1 MNTATRVIAA
11 QGIRA
16 GKKGVIRITVRSIS
30 ITLLVCGLLLSAFGV
45 IYIKD
50 LNRRLFMRYQTLQV
64 QKTQSLVQW
73 GKLLLEQST
82 WSTQSRI
89 QQIAQ
94 KQLGMIVP
102 RAKDVVLVESNDATT
117 TR

>member
-50 LNRRLFMRYQTLQV
+50 LNRRLFMRYQTFHSYLQPR
-64 QKTQSLVQW
+64 KLAKRHHSLFNHIICF
-73 GKLLLEQST
+73 T
-82 WSTQSRI
+82 Y
-89 QQIAQ
+89 
-94 KQLGMIVP
+94 P
-102 RAKDVVLVESNDATT
+102 
-117 TR
+117 